1 VVAATTDFVNADNG
15 PEWRTWVV
23 VSALAMLFGLMEA
36 AQLRLGSSVLGQGMP
51 IGVALAR
58 VLPYWA
64 LAAGVMIAIAAI
76 GRRFR
81 IWQFLLRPNL
91 AAVAATATG
100 LAALA
105 LAGRA
110 LLATADPRTGAM
122 LRPTPLQLFQTYFP
136 LDLLTYTAFVGT
148 LYAFHYYREARRREI
163 TASQLQASL
172 AEARLGGLEARID
185 PDFLFNTLSDISAL
199 AGQGLQKPVIDR
211 LGRLSEVLRAALS
224 DQRPEEIPLR
234 QELTLLDG
242 YLSITDSGTLRRHQ
256 FLVDAAPGV
265 LTALVP
271 RMMLPTIAEHILR
284 RGKDEHGEAGTV
296 TVRAKRLDETVR
308 LDMTVAREPSSN
320 GEWQDYES
328 GLDSLREQL
337 HRLHG
342 RSQTFELVTRG
353 TGVVATIDIPF
364 REGLAGEGGPTA

>member
-1 VVAATTDFVNADNG
+1 V
-15 PEWRTWVV
+15 
-23 VSALAMLFGLMEA
+23 
-36 AQLRLGSSVLGQGMP
+36 
-51 IGVALAR
+51 
-58 VLPYWA
+58 
-64 LAAGVMIAIAAI
+64 
-76 GRRFR
+76 
-81 IWQFLLRPNL
+81 WQFLLKPNL
-91 AAVAATATG
+91 PAVAATATG
-100 LAALA
+100 FAMVALV
-105 LAGRA
+105 GRA
-110 LLATADPRTGAM
+110 VLAPTDPGTGGA

-185 PDFLFNTLSDISAL
+185 PDFLFNTLTDISAL

-308 LDMTVAREPSSN
+308 LDMTIAREPSSN

-328 GLDSLREQL
+328 ELDSLREQL
-337 HRLHG
+337 HRLYG